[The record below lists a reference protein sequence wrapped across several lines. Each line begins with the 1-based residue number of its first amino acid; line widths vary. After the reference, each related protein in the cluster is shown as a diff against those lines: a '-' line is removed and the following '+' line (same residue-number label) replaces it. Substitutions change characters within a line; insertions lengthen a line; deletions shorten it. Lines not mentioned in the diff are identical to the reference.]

1 MIEAF
6 LIVFYSAGFSFMA
19 LYGMRMLGLTLG
31 WWWVSGRKGAGG
43 SVTTPDLG
51 GLPLFDDHVRADAD
65 ADNHTHAHAHPPA
78 DAEGQDQSPP
88 SASKDLPR
96 FLPKDLPI
104 VTVQLPL
111 YNEATVASRAID
123 ALCRL
128 RWPKD
133 RLEIQVLD
141 DSTDETCALVDA
153 SAEAWRRRGVDIRV
167 IRRLDRTGFKAGAL
181 AAGTQVARGDVLAI
195 FDADFVPQP
204 DFLLNMVPHLGPG
217 VAAVQARWGHLNP
230 NDSLLTR
237 AQALALD
244 GHFLI
249 EQVAQSRLG
258 LFLNFNGTAG
268 IWRRAAI
275 EEAGGWQGDTLTE
288 DFDLSYRAQL
298 AGWRIEMRPE
308 VVAPAELPDSL
319 LAFKRQQR
327 RWAAGTVQVLGKLGA
342 QILRAPIPIHKRL
355 LAILTLSGYFVQPVM
370 LALLLAAPLLVLNP
384 VQFPAWLGLLSLAPF
399 GPPILSAFALSPPSQ
414 EMRRLVDYPALGLLT
429 IGMSASGT
437 RAILDALRG
446 RAGGF
451 ERTPKRGDAVARANP
466 AAGMAT
472 TRSVP
477 LGPRDSASS
486 AYHLAPTRP
495 STIEACLAA
504 YAWIATIGA
513 FQRGPLW
520 MASFLGLF
528 ALGHSLVA
536 WLTWVGPGSRWHG
549 RWRRLLGEEV

>member
-1 MIEAF
+1 VIEAF

-19 LYGMRMLGLTLG
+19 LYGLRMLGLTLG
-31 WWWVSGRKGAGG
+31 WWWVCGRRGAGD
-43 SVTTPDLG
+43 PDAMSNQRSNVR
-51 GLPLFDDHVRADAD
+51 FDEKGHVLLSS
-65 ADNHTHAHAHPPA
+65 
-78 DAEGQDQSPP
+78 G
-88 SASKDLPR
+88 ASSE
-96 FLPKDLPI
+96 DLPI

-111 YNEATVASRAID
+111 YNEATVAGRAID

-128 RWPKD
+128 QWPKD

-141 DSTDETCALVDA
+141 DSSDQTRELVDA
-153 SAEAWRRRGVDIRV
+153 SAEAWRKRGVDINV
-167 IRRLDRTGFKAGAL
+167 IRRESREGFKAGAL
-181 AAGTQVARGDVLAI
+181 AAGTQAARGEFLAI
-195 FDADFVPQP
+195 FDADFVPRP
-204 DFLLNMVPHLGPG
+204 DFLINMVPHLGRG

-244 GHFLI
+244 GHFLV
-249 EQVAQSRLG
+249 EQVAQSSLG

-268 IWRRAAI
+268 IWRRVAI

-298 AGWRIEMRPE
+298 AGWRISMRPE

-327 RWAAGTVQVLGKLGA
+327 RWAAGTVQVLGKLGGR
-342 QILRAPIPIHKRL
+342 ILRAPIPRYKRL

-370 LALLLAAPLLVLNP
+370 LGLLLFAPLLVLNP
-384 VQFPAWLGLLSLAPF
+384 VQFPAWLGLLCLAPF
-399 GPPILSAFALSPPSQ
+399 GPPLLYAAALSQPGQ
-414 EMRRLVDYPALGLLT
+414 EMRRLIDYPALGLLT

-437 RAILDALRG
+437 RAIVDALRG

-451 ERTPKRGDAVARANP
+451 ERTPKRGDSNSGDPSVGADSTFLEADSRLDA
-466 AAGMAT
+466 AAGYRLIAN
-472 TRSVP
+472 
-477 LGPRDSASS
+477 
-486 AYHLAPTRP
+486 RP
-495 STIEACLAA
+495 STIETLLAA

-513 FQRGPLW
+513 FLRGPLW

-528 ALGHSLVA
+528 ALGYSLVA
-536 WLTWVGPGSRWHG
+536 WLTWAGPGSPWHG
-549 RWRRLLGEEV
+549 HWRRLLGEEG